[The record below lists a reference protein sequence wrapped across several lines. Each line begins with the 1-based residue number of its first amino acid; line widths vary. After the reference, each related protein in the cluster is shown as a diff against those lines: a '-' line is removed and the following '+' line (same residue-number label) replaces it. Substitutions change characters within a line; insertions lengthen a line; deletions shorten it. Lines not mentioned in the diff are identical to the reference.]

1 MKVNG
6 VYVKDY
12 MKLDVM
18 QHEIPNEPGPNE
30 VLVKTMACGVCCW
43 DSWLYRGVNAP
54 GPYPYVI
61 GHEGAGIVEKVGSEV
76 DNLKPGDKVFAAYGG
91 NDMMSEYFINRKD
104 GVVKLSDEVKD
115 WASVIYEPACCVINV
130 VNSLDIQLGDHVV
143 LVGAG
148 YMGLQT
154 LQVLTKG
161 SQAGRITVFE
171 LRDDRRRMAEAM
183 NPTEVADPESEEG
196 KKLIEDIIK
205 AGGADVVIDFGATTS
220 GFELADSLTKQAG
233 KLGIATFHRGDVTFN
248 GTKWH
253 LGGLKVYNLSPF
265 SNAHYPELLPK
276 AYEMIRKRV
285 LAPEEY
291 VTHTAYYKDL
301 EAMENLFQRACDKED
316 NYMKGVALFT
326 KE

>member
-115 WASVIYEPACCVINV
+115 WASVIYEPACCVFNV
-130 VNSLDIQLGDHVV
+130 VNSLDIQP
-143 LVGAG
+143 
-148 YMGLQT
+148 
-154 LQVLTKG
+154 
-161 SQAGRITVFE
+161 RIM
-171 LRDDRRRMAEAM
+171 LC
-183 NPTEVADPESEEG
+183 
-196 KKLIEDIIK
+196 
-205 AGGADVVIDFGATTS
+205 
-220 GFELADSLTKQAG
+220 
-233 KLGIATFHRGDVTFN
+233 
-248 GTKWH
+248 W
-253 LGGLKVYNLSPF
+253 
-265 SNAHYPELLPK
+265 
-276 AYEMIRKRV
+276 
-285 LAPEEY
+285 
-291 VTHTAYYKDL
+291 
-301 EAMENLFQRACDKED
+301 
-316 NYMKGVALFT
+316 
-326 KE
+326 

>member
-1 MKVNG
+1 MRKGGFNG
-6 VYVKDY
+6 NCDRDY
-12 MKLDVM
+12 IRTEKNK
-18 QHEIPNEPGPNE
+18 QGISRSKGINR
-30 VLVKTMACGVCCW
+30 CG
-43 DSWLYRGVNAP
+43 A
-54 GPYPYVI
+54 YPYVI

-316 NYMKGVALFT
+316 NYMKGVVLFT

>member
-265 SNAHYPELLPK
+265 SNEHYPELLPK

-291 VTHTAYYKDL
+291 VTHTAYYTDL

-316 NYMKGVALFT
+316 NYMKGVVLFT

>member
-285 LAPEEY
+285 LAPE
-291 VTHTAYYKDL
+291 
-301 EAMENLFQRACDKED
+301 
-316 NYMKGVALFT
+316 
-326 KE
+326 

>member
-301 EAMENLFQRACDKED
+301 EAMENLFQRACDKEY
-316 NYMKGVALFT
+316 NYMKGVVLFT

>member
-1 MKVNG
+1 
-6 VYVKDY
+6 
-12 MKLDVM
+12 
-18 QHEIPNEPGPNE
+18 
-30 VLVKTMACGVCCW
+30 
-43 DSWLYRGVNAP
+43 
-54 GPYPYVI
+54 
-61 GHEGAGIVEKVGSEV
+61 
-76 DNLKPGDKVFAAYGG
+76 
-91 NDMMSEYFINRKD
+91 MMSEYFINRKD

-316 NYMKGVALFT
+316 NYMKGVVLFT

>member
-291 VTHTAYYKDL
+291 VTHSIL
-301 EAMENLFQRACDKED
+301 
-316 NYMKGVALFT
+316 
-326 KE
+326 

>member
-61 GHEGAGIVEKVGSEV
+61 GHEGDGIVEKVGSEV
-76 DNLKPGDKVFAAYGG
+76 DNLKPGDMVFAAYGG

-301 EAMENLFQRACDKED
+301 EAMENLFQRACDIED
-316 NYMKGVALFT
+316 NYMKGVVLFT

>member
-253 LGGLKVYNLSPF
+253 LGGL
-265 SNAHYPELLPK
+265 NAHYPELLPK

-316 NYMKGVALFT
+316 NYMKGVVLFT

>member
-253 LGGLKVYNLSPF
+253 LGGLKVYNLSPLVMRIIQNF
-265 SNAHYPELLPK
+265 
-276 AYEMIRKRV
+276 
-285 LAPEEY
+285 
-291 VTHTAYYKDL
+291 
-301 EAMENLFQRACDKED
+301 FQKH
-316 NYMKGVALFT
+316 MK
-326 KE
+326 

>member
-285 LAPEEY
+285 L
-291 VTHTAYYKDL
+291 VF
-301 EAMENLFQRACDKED
+301 MIS
-316 NYMKGVALFT
+316 
-326 KE
+326 

>member
-301 EAMENLFQRACDKED
+301 EAMENLFKRACDKED
-316 NYMKGVALFT
+316 NYMKGVVLFT

>member
-301 EAMENLFQRACDKED
+301 EAIFSKERVI
-316 NYMKGVALFT
+316 K
-326 KE
+326 KIII

>member
-1 MKVNG
+1 MKVKG

-104 GVVKLSDEVKD
+104 GVVKLSDVVKD

-285 LAPEEY
+285 
-291 VTHTAYYKDL
+291 
-301 EAMENLFQRACDKED
+301 
-316 NYMKGVALFT
+316 
-326 KE
+326 